1 LDSVTPWIITSGL
14 CCVVPTAALLTG
26 IWIGRKG
33 IRLRNPFYSRKRED
47 VVGYK

>member
-1 LDSVTPWIITSGL
+1 MDSVWPWVITSGL
-14 CCVVPTAALLTG
+14 CCVLPIGALLTG

-33 IRLRNPFYSRKRED
+33 IKVRSPFYSRKQD